1 LREAW
6 RPHPLSWIHRAEA
19 RSIGDELRR
28 AGYVVRLEQFRSHSF
43 SNVHSGPLLLRMSD
57 PVMFAAVQALTR
69 VGIHY
74 LGPSGVV
81 MERCYDK
88 YQAYRIATANSIDCP
103 VTALANEAGAIPLPR
118 VLKPRR
124 GSDSIGV
131 RVLRVSRIPARM
143 RSDSYV
149 AQQYVRG
156 AELTVAVLQDRAG
169 IPLRIVLPE
178 GTPYSFSR
186 KYLLRPPRVP
196 LVGTHLAERVRLAA
210 LKIASIF
217 GVDWAARVDLIHEAA
232 TDQLYFLEC
241 DVVPLIG
248 ARSAF
253 AASLEAGGIPRAEQL
268 RLLLTKTADKPTDP
282 NSSVLRS

>member
-1 LREAW
+1 VSGDLENTAGALSLNVTVLREAW

-28 AGYVVRLEQFRSHSF
+28 AGFVVRLEQFRSHSF

-118 VLKPRR
+118 VLTK
-124 GSDSIGV
+124 
-131 RVLRVSRIPARM
+131 A
-143 RSDSYV
+143 
-149 AQQYVRG
+149 
-156 AELTVAVLQDRAG
+156 
-169 IPLRIVLPE
+169 
-178 GTPYSFSR
+178 
-186 KYLLRPPRVP
+186 
-196 LVGTHLAERVRLAA
+196 
-210 LKIASIF
+210 
-217 GVDWAARVDLIHEAA
+217 AARFRFDRR
-232 TDQLYFLEC
+232 TGSQ
-241 DVVPLIG
+241 G
-248 ARSAF
+248 
-253 AASLEAGGIPRAEQL
+253 
-268 RLLLTKTADKPTDP
+268 
-282 NSSVLRS
+282 